1 MRNWETKIGEGKVK
15 LDLLIDLMLG
25 KRKEKLQKEKKNV
38 FDGWPG
44 EENGKLEIEIGKREE
59 KVGHLTLT
67 PNIIPGTYWLDV
79 GKEGTPLPGII

>member
-38 FDGWPG
+38 FDG
-44 EENGKLEIEIGKREE
+44 
-59 KVGHLTLT
+59 
-67 PNIIPGTYWLDV
+67 
-79 GKEGTPLPGII
+79 